1 MKEYEN
7 IKNNT
12 ELRSEYK
19 EYTLGLAVF
28 DHLPVLL
35 FLMSGLVMYSMY
47 SSPILLAG
55 VLACFVGGSCKAAW
69 KLIGVR
75 QHRDL
80 AILTRAFHILMP
92 AGFVL
97 MLLSVPAGGKAAFAG
112 LWRSIT
118 MMPAALLFALGF
130 ALMCL
135 MGYLGSH
142 MDSSARSNWIEE
154 IVNTLAQLAVLIG
167 VIMVYFGTYYHADA
181 TALKALDGT
190 DSVRVTELSQEFG
203 ETDIVRV
210 TETSQE
216 PGEGETAA
224 ANTNTEDAGTSNA
237 NAADESAAET
247 AAAEIDE
254 VEGWLFDG
262 PGTEAALVFYP
273 GAKVEAAAYAPV
285 MAAIAE
291 GGVDCYL
298 CKMPLNFALMG
309 KETAEKIRAA
319 EQIRAKE
326 KACAAEQIR
335 ATEQTRANY
344 EAEESE
350 QTDIATKGDTHADS
364 EATSDAQTDSEA
376 TSDAQTDNKTYSDE
390 RTSIEI
396 HPDTKTTANAYKKWY
411 IGGHSL
417 GGAVAAMAA
426 DDAEETAASDAAD
439 DTESEAT
446 SDAADDTENAAA
458 SDLGNDTEAKEVTD
472 NTGEA
477 TAWDGLILFA
487 AYPTDELTTPVLSI
501 YGSEDGVLNREKY
514 DNASADGLWPS
525 DFTEKVIEGG
535 NHAQFGDYGAQKGD
549 GIAQIKASKQ
559 QREAANA
566 VISWIRQK

>member
-7 IKNNT
+7 VKNNT

-69 KLIGVR
+69 KLIVVR

-142 MDSSARSNWIEE
+142 IDSSARSNWIEE

-190 DSVRVTELSQEFG
+190 DSVRVTEISQELG
-203 ETDIVRV
+203 EV
-210 TETSQE
+210 
-216 PGEGETAA
+216 
-224 ANTNTEDAGTSNA
+224 
-237 NAADESAAET
+237 ET

-285 MAAIAE
+285 MVAIAE

-298 CKMPLNFALMG
+298 CKMPLNIALMG

-319 EQIRAKE
+319 EQTRATEQTRAKE
-326 KACAAEQIR
+326 KACAAEQTR

-350 QTDIATKGDTHADS
+350 QTDIATKGDTHA
-364 EATSDAQTDSEA
+364 DSEA

-446 SDAADDTENAAA
+446 

-535 NHAQFGDYGAQKGD
+535 NHAQFGNYGAQKGD

>member
-7 IKNNT
+7 VKNNT

-69 KLIGVR
+69 KLIVVR

-190 DSVRVTELSQEFG
+190 DSVRVTEISQELG
-203 ETDIVRV
+203 EV
-210 TETSQE
+210 
-216 PGEGETAA
+216 ETAA
-224 ANTNTEDAGTSNA
+224 ANTNTEDAGGAPNA

-319 EQIRAKE
+319 EQTRAKE

-335 ATEQTRANY
+335 ATEQTCATEQTRAKEKTRANY

-364 EATSDAQTDSEA
+364 EATSDAQTD
-376 TSDAQTDNKTYSDE
+376 NKTYSDE

-396 HPDTKTTANAYKKWY
+396 HPDTKATANAYKKWY

-439 DTESEAT
+439 DTESEVT

-535 NHAQFGDYGAQKGD
+535 NHAQFGNYGAQKGD

>member
-69 KLIGVR
+69 KLIVVR

-190 DSVRVTELSQEFG
+190 DSVRVTEISQELG
-203 ETDIVRV
+203 EV
-210 TETSQE
+210 
-216 PGEGETAA
+216 
-224 ANTNTEDAGTSNA
+224 
-237 NAADESAAET
+237 ET

-319 EQIRAKE
+319 EQTRAKE